1 MKVLAWL
8 VVPLCVTAIAVLWAG
23 WHARTRRPR
32 HPAQTAAAYSRF
44 QAALERPHPDRA
56 RTVVHQPPTPG
67 RAVGVRRSPEGSPP
81 GSDRPWPIVD
91 PQR

>member
-8 VVPLCVTAIAVLWAG
+8 AVPLCVTAIAVLWAG
-23 WHARTRRPR
+23 WRARTPRPR
-32 HPAQTAAAYSRF
+32 HPAQAAAAYSRF

-56 RTVVHQPPTPG
+56 RTVVQQQPTPG
-67 RAVGVRRSPEGSPP
+67 RAVGVRRAPEDSPP
-81 GSDRPWPIVD
+81 GSDRPWPTVD